1 MRGVF
6 RTIAILSAFTFS
18 TLHAQSWPSKP
29 IRLLV
34 PFVPGGN
41 VDITARAV
49 APGLQEGLGQPV
61 IVENRPGAGA
71 HRGRLSSSSM
81 QPQFAYWS
89 RPWFANALPR

>member
-6 RTIAILSAFTFS
+6 GTIAILSAFTFS

-49 APGLQEGLGQPV
+49 APGLQEILG
-61 IVENRPGAGA
+61 N
-71 HRGRLSSSSM
+71 L
-81 QPQFAYWS
+81 
-89 RPWFANALPR
+89 